1 MFFLHNKI
9 ISNNFFTFESLF
21 LKLFFII
28 KLKFFFFELRK
39 TCEFSIN
46 SSSIITYTIYLY
58 NSLGIIKSSTK
69 FFPHAQRNMA
79 NKFSLFLLP
88 FVASM
93 KGLKIHGLDHAIPRT
108 DLFRIYTELVRYES
122 FWPQEGP
129 RSGSRGHAKNALLGS
144 TNSIHRYIS
153 SSFVVPQCL
162 RIHAAK
168 EVGLAR
174 NRPFDV
180 GVR

>member
-28 KLKFFFFELRK
+28 KLKIFFFELRK
-39 TCEFSIN
+39 TYEFSIN

-69 FFPHAQRNMA
+69 FFPRAQRNMA

-108 DLFRIYTELVRYES
+108 DLFRIYTELVRL
-122 FWPQEGP
+122 FLATGRAPW
-129 RSGSRGHAKNALLGS
+129 SGSRGRAKNALLGS

>member
-1 MFFLHNKI
+1 MIFLYNKI
-9 ISNNFFTFESLF
+9 TSKNFFTFESLF

-28 KLKFFFFELRK
+28 KLKNFFFLNTEKLVNFQ
-39 TCEFSIN
+39 FIIN
-46 SSSIITYTIYLY
+46 HYRQYTYTIFSEQ
-58 NSLGIIKSSTK
+58 SLAK
-69 FFPHAQRNMA
+69 FFPHAQRNMT
-79 NKFSLFLLP
+79 NKFFLFLLP
-88 FVASM
+88 FIASM

-108 DLFRIYTELVRYES
+108 DLFRIYTELVWYES

-129 RSGSRGHAKNALLGS
+129 RSGSRGRAKNALLGS

-153 SSFVVPQCL
+153 SSFVAPQCL

-168 EVGLAR
+168 EVGSAR